1 MSVFLDALSDAWGQM
16 TQTLAFIARAFGENW
31 RTGLAAI
38 LDRPAALLY
47 VVGVVAV
54 LGLTF
59 SGLTVGNR
67 TGHNRGLLPR
77 PISLAGDQHA
87 KRDRRSATAPPLVGG
102 QHSSALRFAVRGAP
116 AASAICAEHPARLC
130 VLRSA
135 LRPLADTGTV
145 RPGSDRARRR
155 HALSLGAPAGV
166 RLPLSGPSV

>member
-54 LGLTF
+54 LALTF

-67 TGHNRGLLPR
+67 TGYQRGRFLSANEKSFPR
-77 PISLAGDQHA
+77 TLDA
-87 KRDRRSATAPPLVGG
+87 RSAATIARSRKCVWPN
-102 QHSSALRFAVRGAP
+102 LRTLPGAP
-116 AASAICAEHPARLC
+116 TSTFAA
-130 VLRSA
+130 
-135 LRPLADTGTV
+135 
-145 RPGSDRARRR
+145 
-155 HALSLGAPAGV
+155 
-166 RLPLSGPSV
+166 GPSTPLWRR